1 MQDDYEV
8 ERCEVDVENEDGE
21 LIMIMQD
28 EDDDDEAE
36 GREVDVENEDGEL
49 IMIMQDEEDDDEVE
63 EGREVDVE
71 NEDGKL
77 MIMQD
82 EDDDEAEGRDV
93 DVENE
98 DGGSEETNVDGTN
111 FIAAESMAAL
121 DLLGKFQIV
130 PFSYT
135 IYTSYNSTSKIS
147 SLKGT
152 VGVILSSDMRN
163 SQ

>member
-1 MQDDYEV
+1 
-8 ERCEVDVENEDGE
+8 
-21 LIMIMQD
+21 
-28 EDDDDEAE
+28 
-36 GREVDVENEDGEL
+36 
-49 IMIMQDEEDDDEVE
+49 
-63 EGREVDVE
+63 
-71 NEDGKL
+71 

-82 EDDDEAEGRDV
+82 EDDDEAEGHDV

-135 IYTSYNSTSKIS
+135 IYSLTIQQVRFLL
-147 SLKGT
+147 LKG
-152 VGVILSSDMRN
+152 L
-163 SQ
+163 QA